1 MTPWDTTTPFGQ
13 RVERRLAEEQ
23 VIWLVTTDRSGTP
36 QPNPIWFIMEG
47 GTLLLYSQPGA
58 AKVRHIQERP
68 RVALNFNTDEGG
80 EDVIVLL
87 GSAAVDPAAPPVDQ
101 LPAYLAKYGAAIPG
115 IGSTP
120 EKMAAEYSTAI
131 RVTIE
136 RVRGF

>member
-1 MTPWDTTTPFGQ
+1 VAPWDTTTPFGQ
-13 RVERRLAEEQ
+13 RVERRLADEQ

-47 GTLLLYSQPGA
+47 STLLLYSQPGA

-68 RVALNFNTDEGG
+68 RVALNFNTSEDG
-80 EDVIVLL
+80 EDVVVLL
-87 GSAAVDPAAPPVDQ
+87 GSAAIDPAAPPVDK
-101 LPAYLAKYGAAIPG
+101 LPAYVAKYSAALPG
-115 IGSTP
+115 INKTA
-120 EKMAAEYSTAI
+120 EEMAAEYSTAI